1 MSHTQKKVVIC
12 TITLHTLI
20 LALFLTCLACA
31 FDQMPEESD
40 FTGIWKGHT
49 IQGDIPVDLTVAV
62 CPDNSSTV
70 CYDFHYGAPK
80 SCSLTAEKKKLEKS
94 TLTLVI
100 KETSGGYC
108 DKLWRG
114 TIILKMLDEKYIDV
128 QIEDSK
134 QGLQDVAKLE
144 KQR

>member
-1 MSHTQKKVVIC
+1 M
-12 TITLHTLI
+12 
-20 LALFLTCLACA
+20 
-31 FDQMPEESD
+31 
-40 FTGIWKGHT
+40 
-49 IQGDIPVDLTVAV
+49 
-62 CPDNSSTV
+62 
-70 CYDFHYGAPK
+70 
-80 SCSLTAEKKKLEKS
+80 EKS